1 LNKTRTRKVPEQRIE
16 DILDATVTLILNEGV
31 IKATMDRVAKQA
43 GVSKGLMYAYF
54 SNRTDLMQ
62 QVLKREQ
69 NLVAEQQR
77 DAIRSADSFE
87 AMARETYRISENHR
101 QNRGR
106 LIEYLKA
113 DPEVEAAIRE
123 FEQRGR
129 GEVMDYLG
137 RTIANHFELSE
148 DLARAATALL
158 LGFDLEPQPDNP
170 DNEEIWG
177 AMMQG
182 AMLELKKRYGDRHS

>member
-106 LIEYLKA
+106 LIENLKA

-129 GEVMDYLG
+129 GKVMDYLG